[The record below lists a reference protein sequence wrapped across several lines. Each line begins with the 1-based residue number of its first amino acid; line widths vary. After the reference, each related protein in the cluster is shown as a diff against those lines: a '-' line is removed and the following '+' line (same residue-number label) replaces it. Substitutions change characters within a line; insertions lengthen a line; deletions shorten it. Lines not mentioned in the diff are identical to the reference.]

1 MMPPLTR
8 VGVDFSTGHSS
19 FPPNAISSGS
29 TNVFTNSISTV
40 RQGDPMIPHGSP
52 SPSPPHG
59 GSIATGSGT
68 VMINS
73 KPACRIGDAI
83 SCGQAVAQGS
93 GNVICG

>member
-1 MMPPLTR
+1 
-8 VGVDFSTGHSS
+8 
-19 FPPNAISSGS
+19 
-29 TNVFTNSISTV
+29 
-40 RQGDPMIPHGSP
+40 MIPHGSP